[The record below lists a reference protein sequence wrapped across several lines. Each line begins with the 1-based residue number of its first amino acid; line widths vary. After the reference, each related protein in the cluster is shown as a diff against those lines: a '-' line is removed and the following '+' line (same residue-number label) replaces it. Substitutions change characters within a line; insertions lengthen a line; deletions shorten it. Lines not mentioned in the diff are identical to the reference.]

1 MNITKARA
9 GKWHLQMPSENK
21 KKNWSQG
28 SMPEPLIDQP
38 EVDSPKV
45 TEQISD
51 FLSERSVRL
60 DGVPAESGL
69 PGNRSAEVFVDPDA
83 TEQILASSDIDVIKD
98 KEKAV
103 SRNLPQIKLLD
114 VVPTREAGESVATQ
128 SEHTPLPQGTV
139 LAERYV
145 VLKIVARSSTGQIYK
160 ALDRQRDLAGD
171 SEPWV
176 ALKVASND
184 TVARSKNSALLREE
198 YETLLRL
205 RHPNIVA
212 AYDLCRDG
220 NTEFMVLEWLSGQ
233 TLARL
238 LSSINSGR
246 LALSTAKNIV
256 CNVASALAY
265 VHATGI
271 VHGDVKPSNIFVA
284 EDHSIKLIDFGAAP
298 LSPVYSDCN
307 RLPLWAT
314 KVYAS
319 CEVLQGNSP
328 QTVDDIF
335 SLGVTAYRL
344 FSGAW
349 PFGEITALAAKEK
362 GIVPAELP
370 NDALGCGPAVRQAL
384 RFDSV
389 GRPSDAAAFLRV
401 LHTDT
406 DTDKNEMP
414 AWATRVQKHQAEI
427 VSGGL
432 ALLMIVLAVFW
443 LWPGG
448 ESATSAVDRLLVK
461 ADDAFAGGQ
470 LVEPVGDSAL
480 DRYQAILAVEPLN
493 SIALRRLD
501 NIAVHFLDRAR
512 LALKENRF
520 DQAVANL
527 DEARRVRPDQF
538 SILLFEDVLAAYQRD
553 LLVSARHGA
562 TIDIDL
568 ANQYLSNAAALSAED
583 DPAIAALR
591 TQIRLDQANAEL
603 EILIRAIDERIL
615 SLRLLVPN
623 GDSALDVLQQA
634 KSVAP
639 DNLQVQRASDRIAN
653 ALLFQAW
660 FATSNGKF
668 DAAQS
673 YIDAVA
679 SLDVRHLVLA
689 RAKYALIKA
698 RNDAVQM
705 RATQEQVGQ

>member
-1 MNITKARA
+1 
-9 GKWHLQMPSENK
+9 
-21 KKNWSQG
+21 
-28 SMPEPLIDQP
+28 MPEPLIDQP
-38 EVDSPKV
+38 EVDSPK
-45 TEQISD
+45 TAEQISE
-51 FLSERSVRL
+51 FLSGESVRL
-60 DGVPAESGL
+60 DGV
-69 PGNRSAEVFVDPDA
+69 SAEVFVDPDA
-83 TEQILASSDIDVIKD
+83 TEQIFASSDIDVIKD

-103 SRNLPQIKLLD
+103 SRDLPQIKLLD

-128 SEHTPLPQGTV
+128 SEYTPLPQGTV
-139 LAERYV
+139 LAERYMV
-145 VLKIVARSSTGQIYK
+145 IKYIARSSTGQIYK
-160 ALDRQRDLAGD
+160 ALDRQRALAGD

-176 ALKVASND
+176 ALKVASSD
-184 TVARSKNSALLREE
+184 TGARSRNSALLREE

-220 NTEFMVLEWLSGQ
+220 NTEFMVLEWLGGQ

-238 LSSINSGR
+238 LSSINSDR
-246 LALSTAKNIV
+246 LSLSTAKNIV

-298 LSPVYSDCN
+298 LSPDYSDCN
-307 RLPLWAT
+307 RLPLRAT

-319 CEVLQGNSP
+319 CEVLLGNSP
-328 QTVDDIF
+328 QTADDIF

-349 PFGEITALAAKEK
+349 PFGEVTALAAKEK

-389 GRPSDAAAFLRV
+389 GRPSNAAAFLRL
-401 LHTDT
+401 LHTDK
-406 DTDKNEMP
+406 DKNEMP

-427 VSGGL
+427 VSRGL
-432 ALLMIVLAVFW
+432 ALLMLVLAVFW

-448 ESATSAVDRLLVK
+448 ESATNAVDRLLVQ

-512 LALKENRF
+512 LALKEDKF

-527 DEARRVRPDQF
+527 DEARRIRPDQF
-538 SILLFEDVLAAYQRD
+538 SILLFEDLLAAYQRD

-615 SLRLLVPN
+615 SQRLLVPN

-639 DNLQVQRASDRIAN
+639 DNLQVQLASDRIAN
-653 ALLFQAW
+653 AMLFQAW

-705 RATQEQVGQ
+705 RATQERVGQ